1 MVELINIIGIYI
13 IDELQWVVLCF
24 SSFLVISML
33 DAEYYKGISHPLK
46 I

>member
-1 MVELINIIGIYI
+1 MVEIINIIGIYI
-13 IDELQWVVLCF
+13 IDELHWVILGF
-24 SSFLVISML
+24 SAFLVISML